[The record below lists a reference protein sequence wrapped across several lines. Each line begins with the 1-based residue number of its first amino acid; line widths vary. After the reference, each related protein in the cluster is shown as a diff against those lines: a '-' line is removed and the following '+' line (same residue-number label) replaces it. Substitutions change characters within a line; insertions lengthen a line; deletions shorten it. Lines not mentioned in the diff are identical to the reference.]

1 MAVRLN
7 PVRFTASRHTALGF
21 LLGAAL
27 VGGALGFTADR
38 VIGERA
44 CRRVLDDPRGMRE
57 LFAEEL
63 HLSST
68 QRAAVDSIMHA
79 KHRAYTEIVGPVQ
92 PRLDSLGAATAAQ
105 IKSRL
110 DPDQQVTFDR
120 LDATMK
126 ARKRGGM

>member
-27 VGGALGFTADR
+27 VGSALGFTADR

-44 CRRVLDDPRGMRE
+44 CRRVLDDPRAMRE

-68 QRAAVDSIMHA
+68 QRAAVDSILHA
-79 KHRAYTEIVGPVQ
+79 KHQAYTEIVRPVQ
-92 PRLDSLGAATAAQ
+92 SRLDSLSATTAAR

-110 DPDQQVTFDR
+110 DPDQQTAFDR
-120 LDATMK
+120 LDAATK
-126 ARKRGGM
+126 ARKRGV